1 MNQIKT
7 RGGDH
12 EEERMGTT
20 PKLMAHGQIMKV
32 MNEGRKPEKLKRRK
46 QQRDKTR
53 NPLLN

>member
-32 MNEGRKPEKLKRRK
+32 MNEERKPEKLKRRK